1 MNLEQ
6 KIDFV
11 YRRFFNVHEEC
22 GNYFRH
28 LYRILHFVS
37 QSEEEELNDTED
49 DVIRQ
54 QISKRYFELVQFVQ
68 AQMSTRELLM
78 VFYNSFSFPKLRDLL
93 IRYNILEN
101 LTVENLIDK
110 SHNCIFDYHLK
121 HQ

>member
-1 MNLEQ
+1 MS
-6 KIDFV
+6 K
-11 YRRFFNVHEEC
+11 
-22 GNYFRH
+22 
-28 LYRILHFVS
+28 
-37 QSEEEELNDTED
+37 SEEEDLNDIENY
-49 DVIRQ
+49 VVRQ

-93 IRYNILEN
+93 IKYNLLEN
-101 LTVENLIDK
+101 LTIENLIDK

>member
-1 MNLEQ
+1 M
-6 KIDFV
+6 
-11 YRRFFNVHEEC
+11 
-22 GNYFRH
+22 
-28 LYRILHFVS
+28 S
-37 QSEEEELNDTED
+37 QSEEDELNDTKD
-49 DVIRQ
+49 DVVRL
-54 QISKRYFELVQFVQ
+54 QITKRYYELVQFVQ

-93 IRYNILEN
+93 IKYNLLEN